1 MSDSGVITIHLVAA
15 LLAGSIIGFERSLH
29 GHPAGFR
36 THALVCPASSLLM
49 LITLYQWKWL
59 PPNVLLESVRMDPT
73 RMAQGIM
80 TGIGFLG
87 AGVIFKEG
95 MSVRGLTTGV
105 DLDHG
110 WHRHPDGGW
119 FFPSRHSRYPDDPGG
134 AFALSHVRRQDTSP
148 VICPVSCRLRPNNV
162 MPEEQVRSLVL
173 DHGFEIVTMNYR
185 ATRPGLFEYRMDIR
199 TTDPD
204 RASKLVEAL
213 LRTESVR
220 EFRISRTGCDRA

>member
-1 MSDSGVITIHLVAA
+1 
-15 LLAGSIIGFERSLH
+15 
-29 GHPAGFR
+29 
-36 THALVCPASSLLM
+36 
-49 LITLYQWKWL
+49 
-59 PPNVLLESVRMDPT
+59 
-73 RMAQGIM
+73 
-80 TGIGFLG
+80 
-87 AGVIFKEG
+87 
-95 MSVRGLTTGV
+95 
-105 DLDHG
+105 
-110 WHRHPDGGW
+110 
-119 FFPSRHSRYPDDPGG
+119 
-134 AFALSHVRRQDTSP
+134 
-148 VICPVSCRLRPNNV
+148 